1 MPLSLKE
8 CVIWIQGGVERGEGR
23 RRWVGRWREGGHF
36 LGIDSCFQLLRAL
49 NAAAD
54 SMRRV
59 HMLQQLPGRVLGLP
73 AAAAGEEAGLWRQSG
88 N

>member
-1 MPLSLKE
+1 MPLSLQKG
-8 CVIWIQGGVERGEGR
+8 VIRIEGRVERGEGR
-23 RRWVGRWREGGHF
+23 GRGVGRWREGGHF

-73 AAAAGEEAGLWRQSG
+73 AAAAGEQTGLWRQSG